1 MLIRKFSDQE
11 IIEGIKIRNLKVL
24 NYVYYKYYPVIEA
37 YVIANN
43 GSQAEAMDVFQESI
57 FAVFENIQN
66 PNFALTTSFINYLI
80 SICRN
85 NWRNVL
91 SRDKR
96 IRTITLDDLDENIPD
111 DKSKSTREEM
121 LDLKK
126 MDLFIEYL
134 NKLPKTCRI
143 VLELFFANYSFKEI
157 AKRLNISVG
166 NARKIKHDCIKKLHE
181 EIRKDKRF
189 KRYIDDEE
197 NG

>member
-66 PNFALTTSFINYLI
+66 PNFTLTTSFINYLI

-126 MDLFIEYL
+126 MDLF
-134 NKLPKTCRI
+134 
-143 VLELFFANYSFKEI
+143 FFFFFIFFK
-157 AKRLNISVG
+157 S
-166 NARKIKHDCIKKLHE
+166 
-181 EIRKDKRF
+181 
-189 KRYIDDEE
+189 
-197 NG
+197 